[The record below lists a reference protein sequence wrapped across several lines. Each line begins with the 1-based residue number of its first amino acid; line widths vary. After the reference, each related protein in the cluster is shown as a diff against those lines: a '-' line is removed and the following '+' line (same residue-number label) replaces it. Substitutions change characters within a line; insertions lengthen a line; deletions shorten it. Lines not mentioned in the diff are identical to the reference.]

1 MSWATAA
8 LFYRWKEG
16 AFVKKEWRA
25 GMGCWS
31 WSRAGVGS
39 VGLDWKPGVVARLNL
54 GLAGKVLSLVN
65 NLPSGTVSL
74 LEIIKRERRHL
85 LDRREKEKCTY
96 LKSSG

>member
-1 MSWATAA
+1 
-8 LFYRWKEG
+8 
-16 AFVKKEWRA
+16 
-25 GMGCWS
+25 MGCWS

-54 GLAGKVLSLVN
+54 SLAKEVLSLVN

-74 LEIIKRERRHL
+74 LEIIKRERRRL

>member
-31 WSRAGVGS
+31 WSRAGDGS

-54 GLAGKVLSLVN
+54 GLAKEVLNLVN

-74 LEIIKRERRHL
+74 LEISK
-85 LDRREKEKCTY
+85 EKEGICWTGERKR
-96 LKSSG
+96 SAHI

>member
-1 MSWATAA
+1 MLKRSGGLEWAC
-8 LFYRWKEG
+8 G
-16 AFVKKEWRA
+16 ARA
-25 GMGCWS
+25 GLELGARM
-31 WSRAGVGS
+31 
-39 VGLDWKPGVVARLNL
+39 GLDWKPGVVARLNL
-54 GLAGKVLSLVN
+54 SLAGKVLSLVK